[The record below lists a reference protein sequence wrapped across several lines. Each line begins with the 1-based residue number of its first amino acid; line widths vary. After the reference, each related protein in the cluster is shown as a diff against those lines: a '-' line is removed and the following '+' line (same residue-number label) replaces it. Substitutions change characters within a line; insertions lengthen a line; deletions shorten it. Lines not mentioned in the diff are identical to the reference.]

1 MNPSFEHDPVRQRMT
16 CTVDGSLSILD
27 YDLSGSLMTITHTG
41 VPSAL
46 RGHGVAAGLTH
57 FALDIARREG
67 WRVRPLCS
75 YADAYIQ
82 AHPEYQD
89 LLA

>member
-1 MNPSFEHDPVRQRMT
+1 MT
-16 CTVDGSLSILD
+16 CLVDDSLSVLE
-27 YDLSGSLMTITHTG
+27 YTLSGSLMTITHTG
-41 VPSAL
+41 VPTSL
-46 RGHGVAAGLTH
+46 RGRGVAAGLTG
-57 FALDIARREG
+57 FALDIARCRG

-75 YADAYIQ
+75 YADAFIR